1 MSRRL
6 SDCTSPCHSPGAVT
20 HCQIPAACQSK
31 DKGQAAAGGGLEAAA
46 WQAGTRGSPTRAVLL
61 KGTGSSRQ
69 RLLSI
74 LPNCSCR
81 GLETANAGVNPERSP
96 CCELS
101 LCLGEA
107 LTHSSQH
114 GHCCPT
120 EQPLPHEDTGLKLGP
135 GIPRGWQPTGGPVP
149 VPERAGAAHR
159 QPRYSRSHS
168 F

>member
-1 MSRRL
+1 MSLRL

-31 DKGQAAAGGGLEAAA
+31 DKGQAAAAGGLQAAGGGTGLTGRSSAAERHRE
-46 WQAGTRGSPTRAVLL
+46 WLYLQKS
-61 KGTGSSRQ
+61 KSK
-69 RLLSI
+69 
-74 LPNCSCR
+74 
-81 GLETANAGVNPERSP
+81 RSP

-114 GHCCPT
+114 DRCCPT
-120 EQPLPHEDTGLKLGP
+120 EQPLPHARHPATGRRLGL
-135 GIPRGWQPTGGPVP
+135 GIPRGWQPAEGPVP

-159 QPRYSRSHS
+159 QPSYSRSRS